1 MKAWVA
7 RRREGGAVLAAPVPA
22 IEGAGLLELVV
33 VEITEEGN
41 RRPIRVAR
49 LHPLG
54 EQRILAQL
62 KLPALVQLKGWKLVL
77 SGIEET
83 RNDDGQVRGVAQTW
97 LCELRP
103 PENALGFR
111 VKDTYISGVRRP
123 RAALHQ
129 ASGTC
134 GKLMVA
140 GDFSNAL
147 QRHTTCAEMHGYQ
160 ISTFAAKRIIDC
172 YIEFMGDSS
181 FGLGGL
187 RVREAHQDRPQRLER
202 DGWLCEFDV
211 KERELTKAEY
221 RALR

>member
-1 MKAWVA
+1 VD
-7 RRREGGAVLAAPVPA
+7 GAS
-22 IEGAGLLELVV
+22 LLELVV

-62 KLPALVQLKGWKLVL
+62 KLPALVQLRGWKLVL
-77 SGIEET
+77 SGIEEA
-83 RNDDGQVRGVAQTW
+83 RDDTGQIRGVAQTW

-103 PENALGFR
+103 PGNAVGFR
-111 VKDTYISGVRRP
+111 VKDTYACGVRLP

-129 ASGTC
+129 ATGTR
-134 GKLMVA
+134 GKLVVA
-140 GDFSNAL
+140 GEYSTAL
-147 QRHTTCAEMHGYQ
+147 QRHTTCAEVHGHQ
-160 ISTFAAKRIIDC
+160 ISTFAVKRMIDC
-172 YIEFMGDSS
+172 HIEFMGDAT

-187 RVREAHQDRPQRLER
+187 LVRDCRDTPQRLLR
-202 DGWLCEFDV
+202 DGWLCGFDL
-211 KERELTKAEY
+211 EPQQLTKAEY

>member
-1 MKAWVA
+1 MQAWVS
-7 RRREGGAVLAAPVPA
+7 RRRGDGAVLPSPLPVVD
-22 IEGAGLLELVV
+22 GASLLELVV

-54 EQRILAQL
+54 QPRILAQL
-62 KLPALVQLKGWKLVL
+62 KRPTLVQLRGWKLVL
-77 SGIEET
+77 SGIEES
-83 RNDDGQVRGVAQTW
+83 RDDAGQVRGLAQTW

-103 PENALGFR
+103 PSDAVGFR
-111 VKDTYISGVRRP
+111 VKETYAYGVRLP
-123 RAALHQ
+123 RAALQQ
-129 ASGTC
+129 ATGTR

-140 GDFSNAL
+140 GEYANVL
-147 QRHTTCAEMHGYQ
+147 QRHTTCAEVHGHQ
-160 ISTFAAKRIIDC
+160 ISTFAAKRMIDC
-172 YIEFMGDSS
+172 HIEFMGDAS

-187 RVREAHQDRPQRLER
+187 LVREARRNEPQRLVR

-211 KERELTKAEY
+211 EQRQLTKAEY